1 MDQQK
6 AQAKCPP
13 AALGCLVDLVS
24 AAFAA
29 TSGLG
34 AKVDVDDIEQMVD
47 TLHVL
52 RPAFADFEFFDG
64 WLHLLR
70 RDWASAET
78 VYRGLIERSVCMP
91 ASKGML
97 LRCLKSS
104 KTFGWQDEARKLADE
119 YRDHE
124 VGRLAR
130 VYLAG
135 DDLQEAYATARRT
148 GYFVA
153 PESARELD
161 QGAVGR
167 QTKADAPA
175 ALTTGDMLLSMQ
187 YIRI

>member
-1 MDQQK
+1 MNQQK
-6 AQAKCPP
+6 EQAKCPP

-24 AAFAA
+24 AAFPA

-34 AKVDVDDIEQMVD
+34 AKVDIDDIEQMVEA
-47 TLHVL
+47 LHAL
-52 RPAFADFEFFDG
+52 HPTFADFEFFDG
-64 WLHLLR
+64 WIHLLR
-70 RDWASAET
+70 RDWASAEA
-78 VYRGLIERSVCMP
+78 VYRGLIERSVCIP

-104 KTFGWQDEARKLADE
+104 KTFGWQDEARKLAEE
-119 YRDHE
+119 YSDHE

-148 GYFVA
+148 GHFVA
-153 PESARELD
+153 PESTRALEEGTAGS
-161 QGAVGR
+161 Q
-167 QTKADAPA
+167 KAEPV
-175 ALTTGDMLLSMQ
+175 LTHNDMLLAMQ